1 MGPGPLN
8 SITDVKGIM
17 VGHFTHR
24 ASASGTTVVLCLD
37 GAVAGVDVRGSAPG
51 TRETDLLE
59 PHNLVD
65 RIQAVAL
72 CGGSVYGLAAADGV
86 VRWLAERGFGFPV
99 GPGQVAPIVP
109 ACVLF
114 DLGRGK
120 EFVPPVSQEWGY
132 EACQGAREGH
142 FPLGS
147 VGAAT
152 GAVAGGIK
160 GGIGTASEILDEGET
175 VGAIVAV
182 NSFGSPVDPSSGLLW
197 ELRLEMR
204 GELGDLGRRPVKVP
218 ERLEGGSGKHTTLAV
233 VATDVSL
240 SKAQAKKIAQ
250 MAHDGIARAIRP
262 SHTMFDGD
270 VVFCL
275 STGQRE
281 MPREGKFL
289 GEGMA
294 QIINRVGRAAA
305 DCVARAIMRAM
316 VEATSGYGFPA
327 LGDLPE
333 RV

>member
-1 MGPGPLN
+1 MEPGPLN
-8 SITDVKGIM
+8 SISDVRGIM
-17 VGHFTHR
+17 VGHFTDES
-24 ASASGTTVVLCLD
+24 SASGTTVVLCLK
-37 GAVAGVDVRGSAPG
+37 GAVGGVDVRGAAPG

-59 PHNLVD
+59 PHNLVEKV
-65 RIQAVAL
+65 QAVAL

-86 VRWLAERGFGFPV
+86 VRWLAEKKVGFPV
-99 GPGQVAPIVP
+99 AQGQVAPIVP

-120 EFVPPVSQEWGY
+120 TFVPPVTHEWGY
-132 EACQGAREGH
+132 EACRMAMEGE

-160 GGIGTASEILDEGET
+160 GGIGTASEVLEEGV
-175 VGAIVAV
+175 VGALVAV

-197 ELRLEMR
+197 EVRLEMK
-204 GELGDLGRRPVKVP
+204 GELGDVGRRPVRVPKVA
-218 ERLEGGSGKHTTLAV
+218 GGGARHTTLAV

-262 SHTMFDGD
+262 AHTMFDGD

-275 STGQRE
+275 STAQRE
-281 MPREGKFL
+281 MPQKGVSW
-289 GEGMA
+289 GNGMA
-294 QIINRVGRAAA
+294 ETINRVGRAAS

-316 VEATSGYGFPA
+316 VEATSGYGFFS
-327 LGDLPE
+327 LRDLPPRE
-333 RV
+333 